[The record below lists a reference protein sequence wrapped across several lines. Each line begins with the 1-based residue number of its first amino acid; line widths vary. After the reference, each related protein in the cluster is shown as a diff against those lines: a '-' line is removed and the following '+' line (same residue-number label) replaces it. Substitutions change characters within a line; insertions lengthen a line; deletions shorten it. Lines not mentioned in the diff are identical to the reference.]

1 MTSELQTIKEA
12 LLRLEQ
18 YTLLSVKPVL
28 DIEEAAAFT
37 GISKR
42 TLYEL
47 TANREIPYY
56 KKGIRVYF
64 RKDELEAWLTETRIL
79 TNQEVE
85 NRAATHVALK
95 KLNISINPKTKKK
108 K

>member
-1 MTSELQTIKEA
+1 MTSELQTIKDA

-47 TANREIPYY
+47 TAKREIPYY

-79 TNQEVE
+79 TNREVE
-85 NRAATHVALK
+85 SRAATHVALN
-95 KLNISINPKTKKK
+95 KLNIINPKTKKK